1 MNDQPDS
8 YVTLAGPAEAE
19 QRIQRSRFIA
29 LAAPAADMADAQAV
43 VDSMR
48 RRFHDARHV
57 CHAWR
62 VGGVNELSEARQDD
76 GEPSGTAGDPILL
89 AIRGAGRHDTVVA
102 VARYFGGVK
111 LGTGGLARAYGSTA
125 AAALAG
131 AAPREVLLGRRFL
144 LDHDY
149 RLQKTVE
156 HLLASHRGRVEH
168 ATWDT
173 AVHSHIWLP
182 HSTWEAFGRA
192 LAEATDAQVQLH
204 PLDDREPRLLRRGS
218 TDMTTRG
225 NAAI

>member
-1 MNDQPDS
+1 MSDQPDS

-29 LAAPAADMADAQAV
+29 LAAPAADVAGAQAV
-43 VDSMR
+43 VAGMR
-48 RRFHDARHV
+48 RRYHDARHV

-62 VGGVNELSEARQDD
+62 VGGISEVSEVRQDD

-89 AIRGAGRHDTVVA
+89 AIHGAGVHDAVVA

-111 LGTGGLARAYGSTA
+111 LGTGGLARAYGGA
-125 AAALAG
+125 AG
-131 AAPREVLLGRRFL
+131 AALSAATTREVLLGRLFL

-156 HLLASHRGRVEH
+156 HLLAGHRGRVEH

-173 AVHSHIWLP
+173 AVHSRVWLP
-182 HSTWEAFGRA
+182 HSTWKAFGDA
-192 LAEATDAQVQLH
+192 LAEATDGQV
-204 PLDDREPRLLRRGS
+204 PLRPTDDQSP
-218 TDMTTRG
+218 
-225 NAAI
+225 A

>member
-1 MNDQPDS
+1 MTDQPDS

-29 LAAPAADMADAQAV
+29 LAAPAADPTVAQAL
-43 VDSMR
+43 VDSVR

-62 VGGVNELSEARQDD
+62 VGGVDELAEARQDD
-76 GEPSGTAGDPILL
+76 GEPSGTAGEPILL
-89 AIRGAGRHDTVVA
+89 AIRGAALHDTVVA
-102 VARYFGGVK
+102 VVRYFGGVK
-111 LGTGGLARAYGSTA
+111 LGTGGLARAYGATA

-131 AAPREVLLGRRFL
+131 APTREVLLGRRFL

-156 HLLASHRGRVEH
+156 HLLAGHRGRVEH

-173 AVHSHIWLP
+173 AVHSRVWLP
-182 HSTWEAFGRA
+182 NSTWKAFGGA
-192 LAEATDAQVQLH
+192 LAEATDGQARIR
-204 PLDDREPRLLRRGS
+204 PLDDEGP
-218 TDMTTRG
+218 
-225 NAAI
+225 A

>member
-8 YVTLAGPAEAE
+8 YLTLAGTAEAE
-19 QRIQRSRFIA
+19 QRIQRSRFVA
-29 LAAPAADMADAQAV
+29 LAAPAADVGGAQAV
-43 VDSMR
+43 VDGMR

-62 VGGVNELSEARQDD
+62 VGGRDERSEARQDD
-76 GEPSGTAGDPILL
+76 GEPSGTAGEPILL
-89 AIRGAGRHDTVVA
+89 AIRGAGVHDAVVA

-125 AAALAG
+125 AAALAN
-131 AAPREVLLGRRFL
+131 APRREVLLGRRFL

-156 HLLASHRGRVEH
+156 HLLAGHRGHVEH

-173 AVHSHIWLP
+173 AVHSRIWLP
-182 HSTWEAFGRA
+182 NSTWAAFGRA
-192 LAEATDAQVQLH
+192 LAEATEGQVRLES
-204 PLDDREPRLLRRGS
+204 LDDESP
-218 TDMTTRG
+218 TC
-225 NAAI
+225 